1 MKKNSHILY
10 CLLTIL
16 IVMTAL
22 NTCIRQSVCTTL
34 AEWEVGKAFVFR
46 MNDVID
52 EYYGSEDTDKLVALQ
67 NEMLQ
72 EKGIQK
78 ITGIYMDY
86 AINSTIKEATIQD
99 TSKEIQNI
107 VKESVSLIEK
117 KLNVKTDQSFRQ
129 DLEEQCE
136 NGEQALHE
144 YIDSSIEYAKQF
156 RIPLIISSL
165 FLMNIYR
172 NLYIVLSVM
181 LLTVT
186 CYFSDRK
193 IWMKEITKCF
203 LIASICVVFFSVCG
217 GGIGMYLSNHFLG
230 RTQIY
235 NKTPFL
241 TTCCIMALLC
251 VFLQF
256 ISKRLR
262 S

>member
-10 CLLTIL
+10 WLLTIL

-46 MNDVID
+46 MNDVIN
-52 EYYGSEDTDKLVALQ
+52 EYYGSEDTDTLVALQ

-72 EKGIQK
+72 GKGIQK

-86 AINSTIKEATIQD
+86 AINSAIKEATNQD

-165 FLMNIYR
+165 VLMNIYR

-186 CYFSDRK
+186 CYLSDRK

-203 LIASICVVFFSVCG
+203 LIASICVVFFSICG

-230 RTQIY
+230 RTQMF

-256 ISKRLR
+256 TSKRLH

>member
-1 MKKNSHILY
+1 MMTRKEVERIVGIFKNHGIDKETGKRVKENVIHDFFDEIDDLMGYEGAS
-10 CLLTIL
+10 
-16 IVMTAL
+16 
-22 NTCIRQSVCTTL
+22 
-34 AEWEVGKAFVFR
+34 EVIFVPE
-46 MNDVID
+46 
-52 EYYGSEDTDKLVALQ
+52 EYGLD
-67 NEMLQ
+67 
-72 EKGIQK
+72 
-78 ITGIYMDY
+78 
-86 AINSTIKEATIQD
+86 KEATIQD

-186 CYFSDRK
+186 CYLSDRK

-230 RTQIY
+230 RTQIF

>member
-10 CLLTIL
+10 WLLTIL

-86 AINSTIKEATIQD
+86 AINST
-99 TSKEIQNI
+99 SKEIQNI
-107 VKESVSLIEK
+107 VKESVSLIKK

-186 CYFSDRK
+186 CYLSDRK

-230 RTQIY
+230 RTQIF
-235 NKTPFL
+235 NKTLFF
-241 TTCCIMALLC
+241 TTCCIMALLY

>member
-10 CLLTIL
+10 WLLTIL

-52 EYYGSEDTDKLVALQ
+52 EYYGNEDTDKLVALQ

-86 AINSTIKEATIQD
+86 AINSTI
-99 TSKEIQNI
+99 KEIQNI

-186 CYFSDRK
+186 CYLSDRK

-230 RTQIY
+230 RTQI
-235 NKTPFL
+235 F
-241 TTCCIMALLC
+241 
-251 VFLQF
+251 
-256 ISKRLR
+256 RLY
-262 S
+262 

>member
-1 MKKNSHILY
+1 
-10 CLLTIL
+10 
-16 IVMTAL
+16 MTAL

-46 MNDVID
+46 MNDVIN
-52 EYYGSEDTDKLVALQ
+52 EYYGSEDTDTLVALQ

-72 EKGIQK
+72 GKGIQK

-86 AINSTIKEATIQD
+86 AINSAIKEATNQD

-172 NLYIVLSVM
+172 NLYIVLM
-181 LLTVT
+181 LRP
-186 CYFSDRK
+186 SP
-193 IWMKEITKCF
+193 
-203 LIASICVVFFSVCG
+203 
-217 GGIGMYLSNHFLG
+217 N
-230 RTQIY
+230 
-235 NKTPFL
+235 
-241 TTCCIMALLC
+241 
-251 VFLQF
+251 
-256 ISKRLR
+256 
-262 S
+262 